1 MLNQESASSSV
12 ESGSSSNNV
21 DGCTSDG
28 DIRRSNR
35 KRKALPAEET
45 SSRKRTKKT
54 ETIQDQ
60 IDAQRAE
67 FEEKYE
73 EKNQLGKGGCGSV
86 FAGCRREDHLP
97 IIIQPLVDAAVH
109 LKQNSIFHR
118 DIKVE
123 NILIET
129 GSDVPRLRLID
140 FGLSCINKKTSIYR
154 TFYGTSAHVPP
165 EWLSSCTYSAGPTTV
180 WQVGVV
186 LFEMLHNK
194 EFRSTNFIRKNLR
207 ISSTLSQVFA
217 EFEEKY
223 EEKNQLGK
231 GGCGSVFAGCRRED
245 NLPVAIK
252 HIPKDKVFCKHKDK
266 NGRQISVEVAV
277 MLKLEGST
285 ASSVGHSAPVSLLD
299 WYDLQQELILVLERP
314 MPAEDLAHYIE
325 EHGGSLQEDEAKIII
340 QQLVDAAVH
349 LKQNSIFHR
358 DIKVENILIE
368 TGSDVPRL
376 RLIDF
381 GMSCINKKTSIYRT
395 FYGTSAHVP
404 PEWLSSCTYSAGP
417 TTVWQVGVVLFEML
431 HNKEFRS
438 TNFIR
443 KKLKISSTL
452 SQDCLDFLEQCL
464 TKVPKQ
470 RPTLEQLLNHT
481 WFT

>member
-1 MLNQESASSSV
+1 MNKDFVQKTKKALKKDRKVDSSMTRSVKDGRTKATKRKASPDQQLTNKRTRVSEVAGPSTSCQDEVRTVKRGKRKVTEDGEAPSRNPKRRRGLLDVVLNQESASSSV
-12 ESGSSSNNV
+12 ES
-21 DGCTSDG
+21 
-28 DIRRSNR
+28 
-35 KRKALPAEET
+35 
-45 SSRKRTKKT
+45 
-54 ETIQDQ
+54 
-60 IDAQRAE
+60 AE

-73 EKNQLGKGGCGSV
+73 EKNQLG
-86 FAGCRREDHLP
+86 E
-97 IIIQPLVDAAVH
+97 
-109 LKQNSIFHR
+109 
-118 DIKVE
+118 
-123 NILIET
+123 
-129 GSDVPRLRLID
+129 
-140 FGLSCINKKTSIYR
+140 
-154 TFYGTSAHVPP
+154 
-165 EWLSSCTYSAGPTTV
+165 
-180 WQVGVV
+180 
-186 LFEMLHNK
+186 
-194 EFRSTNFIRKNLR
+194 
-207 ISSTLSQVFA
+207 
-217 EFEEKY
+217 
-223 EEKNQLGK
+223 

-245 NLPVAIK
+245 NLP
-252 HIPKDKVFCKHKDK
+252 DK

-277 MLKLEGST
+277 MLKLESST

-358 DIKVENILIE
+358 DIKIENILIE

-404 PEWLSSCTYSAGP
+404 PEWLNSCTYSAGP

-431 HNKEFRS
+431 HNKDFRS

-443 KKLKISSTL
+443 KRLKISSTL

-464 TKVPKQ
+464 IKVPKQ

>member
-1 MLNQESASSSV
+1 MNKDFVQKTKKALKKDQKVDSSMTRSVKDGRTKATKRKASPDQQLTNKRTRVSEVAGPSTSCQDEVRTVKRGKRKVTEDGEAPSRNPKRRRGLLDVVLNQESASSSV
-12 ESGSSSNNV
+12 ES
-21 DGCTSDG
+21 
-28 DIRRSNR
+28 
-35 KRKALPAEET
+35 
-45 SSRKRTKKT
+45 
-54 ETIQDQ
+54 
-60 IDAQRAE
+60 AE

-73 EKNQLGKGGCGSV
+73 EKNQLGEGGCGSV
-86 FAGCRREDHLP
+86 FAGCRREDH
-97 IIIQPLVDAAVH
+97 
-109 LKQNSIFHR
+109 
-118 DIKVE
+118 
-123 NILIET
+123 
-129 GSDVPRLRLID
+129 
-140 FGLSCINKKTSIYR
+140 
-154 TFYGTSAHVPP
+154 
-165 EWLSSCTYSAGPTTV
+165 
-180 WQVGVV
+180 
-186 LFEMLHNK
+186 
-194 EFRSTNFIRKNLR
+194 
-207 ISSTLSQVFA
+207 
-217 EFEEKY
+217 
-223 EEKNQLGK
+223 
-231 GGCGSVFAGCRRED
+231 
-245 NLPVAIK
+245 LPVAIK

-358 DIKVENILIE
+358 DIKIENILIE

-404 PEWLSSCTYSAGP
+404 PEWLNSCTYSAGP

-431 HNKEFRS
+431 HNKDFRS

-443 KKLKISSTL
+443 KRLKISSTL

-464 TKVPKQ
+464 IKVPKQ

-481 WFT
+481 WFTGCCCYHWKLLVVTARWCLTDGCRKMLVVAGG

>member
-1 MLNQESASSSV
+1 MYLQLIWPLVLVNGLQVAQADIGGTPIHFDAYERAALGLGPAGSRGTNSNHAGV
-12 ESGSSSNNV
+12 GESSSNNL

-73 EKNQLGKGGCGSV
+73 EKNQLGEGGCGSV
-86 FAGCRREDHLP
+86 FAGCRR
-97 IIIQPLVDAAVH
+97 A
-109 LKQNSIFHR
+109 
-118 DIKVE
+118 
-123 NILIET
+123 
-129 GSDVPRLRLID
+129 
-140 FGLSCINKKTSIYR
+140 
-154 TFYGTSAHVPP
+154 
-165 EWLSSCTYSAGPTTV
+165 
-180 WQVGVV
+180 
-186 LFEMLHNK
+186 
-194 EFRSTNFIRKNLR
+194 
-207 ISSTLSQVFA
+207 
-217 EFEEKY
+217 
-223 EEKNQLGK
+223 
-231 GGCGSVFAGCRRED
+231 D

-252 HIPKDKVFCKHKDK
+252 HIPKDKVSCMEDK

-277 MLKLEGST
+277 MLKLESST

-325 EHGGSLQEDEAKIII
+325 EHGGSLQGDEAKIII

-349 LKQNSIFHR
+349 LKQNNIFHR

-381 GMSCINKKTSIYRT
+381 GLSCINKKTSKYRT
-395 FYGTSAHVP
+395 FYSTSAHVP
-404 PEWLSSCTYSAGP
+404 PEWLNSCTYSAGP

-443 KKLKISSTL
+443 KNLRISSTL
-452 SQDCLDFLEQCL
+452 SQGRGQDSE
-464 TKVPKQ
+464 KKKEEGYRRWRV
-470 RPTLEQLLNHT
+470 TLKKGKEKEGTPGCRVKSRVSLLLSGK
-481 WFT
+481 W

>member
-73 EKNQLGKGGCGSV
+73 EKNQLGEGGCGSV
-86 FAGCRREDHLP
+86 FAGCRREDNLP
-97 IIIQPLVDAAVH
+97 VAIKHIPKNNVFCKHKDKNGRQISVEVAVMLKVESSTASSVGHSAPVSLLDWYDLQQELILVLERPMPAEDLANYIEEHGGSLQEDEAKIIIQQLVDAAVH
-109 LKQNSIFHR
+109 LKQNNIFHR

-165 EWLSSCTYSAGPTTV
+165 EWL
-180 WQVGVV
+180 
-186 LFEMLHNK
+186 
-194 EFRSTNFIRKNLR
+194 RS
-207 ISSTLSQVFA
+207 
-217 EFEEKY
+217 Y
-223 EEKNQLGK
+223 
-231 GGCGSVFAGCRRED
+231 
-245 NLPVAIK
+245 
-252 HIPKDKVFCKHKDK
+252 
-266 NGRQISVEVAV
+266 
-277 MLKLEGST
+277 
-285 ASSVGHSAPVSLLD
+285 
-299 WYDLQQELILVLERP
+299 
-314 MPAEDLAHYIE
+314 
-325 EHGGSLQEDEAKIII
+325 
-340 QQLVDAAVH
+340 
-349 LKQNSIFHR
+349 
-358 DIKVENILIE
+358 
-368 TGSDVPRL
+368 
-376 RLIDF
+376 
-381 GMSCINKKTSIYRT
+381 
-395 FYGTSAHVP
+395 
-404 PEWLSSCTYSAGP
+404 TYSAGP

-452 SQDCLDFLEQCL
+452 SQG
-464 TKVPKQ
+464 
-470 RPTLEQLLNHT
+470 
-481 WFT
+481 

>member
-1 MLNQESASSSV
+1 MYLQLIWPLVLVNGLQVAQADIGGTPIHFDAYERAALGLGPAGSRGTNSNHAGV
-12 ESGSSSNNV
+12 GGSSSNNV

-28 DIRRSNR
+28 DIRRGNR

-86 FAGCRREDHLP
+86 FAGCRR
-97 IIIQPLVDAAVH
+97 A
-109 LKQNSIFHR
+109 
-118 DIKVE
+118 
-123 NILIET
+123 
-129 GSDVPRLRLID
+129 
-140 FGLSCINKKTSIYR
+140 
-154 TFYGTSAHVPP
+154 
-165 EWLSSCTYSAGPTTV
+165 
-180 WQVGVV
+180 
-186 LFEMLHNK
+186 
-194 EFRSTNFIRKNLR
+194 
-207 ISSTLSQVFA
+207 
-217 EFEEKY
+217 
-223 EEKNQLGK
+223 
-231 GGCGSVFAGCRRED
+231 D

-277 MLKLEGST
+277 MLKLESST

-314 MPAEDLAHYIE
+314 MPAEDLANYIE

-340 QQLVDAAVH
+340 QQLVNAAVH
-349 LKQNSIFHR
+349 LKQNNIFHR

-376 RLIDF
+376 CLIDF
-381 GMSCINKKTSIYRT
+381 GLSFINKKTSKYRT

>member
-1 MLNQESASSSV
+1 
-12 ESGSSSNNV
+12 
-21 DGCTSDG
+21 
-28 DIRRSNR
+28 
-35 KRKALPAEET
+35 
-45 SSRKRTKKT
+45 
-54 ETIQDQ
+54 
-60 IDAQRAE
+60 
-67 FEEKYE
+67 
-73 EKNQLGKGGCGSV
+73 
-86 FAGCRREDHLP
+86 
-97 IIIQPLVDAAVH
+97 
-109 LKQNSIFHR
+109 
-118 DIKVE
+118 
-123 NILIET
+123 
-129 GSDVPRLRLID
+129 
-140 FGLSCINKKTSIYR
+140 
-154 TFYGTSAHVPP
+154 
-165 EWLSSCTYSAGPTTV
+165 
-180 WQVGVV
+180 
-186 LFEMLHNK
+186 
-194 EFRSTNFIRKNLR
+194 
-207 ISSTLSQVFA
+207 FA

-231 GGCGSVFAGCRRED
+231 GGCGSVFAGCRRAD

-277 MLKLEGST
+277 MLKLESST

-349 LKQNSIFHR
+349 LKQNNIFHR

-381 GMSCINKKTSIYRT
+381 GLSCINKKTSKYRTFYGTSAHVPPEWLNSCTYSAGPTTVWQVGVVLFEMLHNKEFRSTNFIRKNLRISSTLSQDHCRPSTCSQDEIIIQQLVNAAVHLKQNNIFHRDIKVENILIETGSDVPRLCLIDFGLSCINKKTSKYRT

-404 PEWLSSCTYSAGP
+404 PEWLSSCRYSAGP

-470 RPTLEQLLNHT
+470 RPTLEQLPNHT

>member
-1 MLNQESASSSV
+1 MALYATHAEPLSQSDSV
-12 ESGSSSNNV
+12 QVAQADIGGTPIHFDAYERAALGLGPAGSRGTNSNHAGV
-21 DGCTSDG
+21 G
-28 DIRRSNR
+28 
-35 KRKALPAEET
+35 
-45 SSRKRTKKT
+45 
-54 ETIQDQ
+54 
-60 IDAQRAE
+60 AE

-86 FAGCRREDHLP
+86 FAGCRRED
-97 IIIQPLVDAAVH
+97 I
-109 LKQNSIFHR
+109 
-118 DIKVE
+118 
-123 NILIET
+123 
-129 GSDVPRLRLID
+129 
-140 FGLSCINKKTSIYR
+140 
-154 TFYGTSAHVPP
+154 
-165 EWLSSCTYSAGPTTV
+165 
-180 WQVGVV
+180 
-186 LFEMLHNK
+186 
-194 EFRSTNFIRKNLR
+194 
-207 ISSTLSQVFA
+207 
-217 EFEEKY
+217 
-223 EEKNQLGK
+223 
-231 GGCGSVFAGCRRED
+231 
-245 NLPVAIK
+245 LPVAIK

-277 MLKLEGST
+277 MLKLESST

-381 GMSCINKKTSIYRT
+381 GLSCINKKTSKYQT
-395 FYGTSAHVP
+395 FYSTSAHVP

-452 SQDCLDFLEQCL
+452 SQVRMRSGQGKKERGKSQKMERDLQEM
-464 TKVPKQ
+464 Q
-470 RPTLEQLLNHT
+470 REGGDSWTS
-481 WFT
+481 F

>member
-1 MLNQESASSSV
+1 MTRSVKDGRTKATKRKASPDQQLTNKRTRVSEVAGPSTSCQDQVRTVKRGKRKVTEDGEAPSRNPKRRRGLLDVVLNQESASSSV
-12 ESGSSSNNV
+12 ESGSSSNNL

-28 DIRRSNR
+28 DIRRGNR

-45 SSRKRTKKT
+45 QSRKRTKKT

-73 EKNQLGKGGCGSV
+73 EKNQLGEGGCGSV
-86 FAGCRREDHLP
+86 FAGCRREDH
-97 IIIQPLVDAAVH
+97 
-109 LKQNSIFHR
+109 
-118 DIKVE
+118 
-123 NILIET
+123 
-129 GSDVPRLRLID
+129 
-140 FGLSCINKKTSIYR
+140 
-154 TFYGTSAHVPP
+154 
-165 EWLSSCTYSAGPTTV
+165 
-180 WQVGVV
+180 
-186 LFEMLHNK
+186 
-194 EFRSTNFIRKNLR
+194 
-207 ISSTLSQVFA
+207 
-217 EFEEKY
+217 
-223 EEKNQLGK
+223 
-231 GGCGSVFAGCRRED
+231 
-245 NLPVAIK
+245 LPVAIK

-358 DIKVENILIE
+358 DIKIENILIE

-404 PEWLSSCTYSAGP
+404 PEWLNSCTYSAGP

-431 HNKEFRS
+431 HNKDFRS

-443 KKLKISSTL
+443 KRLKISSTL

-464 TKVPKQ
+464 IKVPKQ

-481 WFT
+481 WFTGCCCYHWKLLVVTARWCLTDGCRKMLVVAGG

>member
-12 ESGSSSNNV
+12 ES
-21 DGCTSDG
+21 
-28 DIRRSNR
+28 
-35 KRKALPAEET
+35 
-45 SSRKRTKKT
+45 
-54 ETIQDQ
+54 
-60 IDAQRAE
+60 
-67 FEEKYE
+67 
-73 EKNQLGKGGCGSV
+73 
-86 FAGCRREDHLP
+86 
-97 IIIQPLVDAAVH
+97 
-109 LKQNSIFHR
+109 
-118 DIKVE
+118 
-123 NILIET
+123 
-129 GSDVPRLRLID
+129 
-140 FGLSCINKKTSIYR
+140 
-154 TFYGTSAHVPP
+154 
-165 EWLSSCTYSAGPTTV
+165 
-180 WQVGVV
+180 
-186 LFEMLHNK
+186 
-194 EFRSTNFIRKNLR
+194 
-207 ISSTLSQVFA
+207 A

-252 HIPKDKVFCKHKDK
+252 HIPKDNVFCKHK
-266 NGRQISVEVAV
+266 
-277 MLKLEGST
+277 
-285 ASSVGHSAPVSLLD
+285 D
-299 WYDLQQELILVLERP
+299 WYDLQQEPILVLERP

-325 EHGGSLQEDEAKIII
+325 III
-340 QQLVDAAVH
+340 QQLVNAAVH
-349 LKQNSIFHR
+349 LKQNNIFHR

-376 RLIDF
+376 CLIDF
-381 GMSCINKKTSIYRT
+381 GLSFINKKTSKYRT

-464 TKVPKQ
+464 IKVPKQ

>member
-1 MLNQESASSSV
+1 MTRSVKDGRTKATKRKASPDQQLTNKRTRVSEVAGPSTSCQDEVRTVKRGKRKVTEDGEAPSRKAKRRRGLLDVVLNQESASSSV
-12 ESGSSSNNV
+12 ESESISNNV

-28 DIRRSNR
+28 DIRRGNR

-54 ETIQDQ
+54 ETIKDE

-73 EKNQLGKGGCGSV
+73 EKSQLCKGSCGSV
-86 FAGCRREDHLP
+86 FTGCRRADH
-97 IIIQPLVDAAVH
+97 
-109 LKQNSIFHR
+109 
-118 DIKVE
+118 
-123 NILIET
+123 
-129 GSDVPRLRLID
+129 
-140 FGLSCINKKTSIYR
+140 
-154 TFYGTSAHVPP
+154 
-165 EWLSSCTYSAGPTTV
+165 
-180 WQVGVV
+180 
-186 LFEMLHNK
+186 
-194 EFRSTNFIRKNLR
+194 
-207 ISSTLSQVFA
+207 
-217 EFEEKY
+217 
-223 EEKNQLGK
+223 
-231 GGCGSVFAGCRRED
+231 
-245 NLPVAIK
+245 LPVAIK
-252 HIPKDKVFCKHKDK
+252 HIPKDKVFCKHKMWFSLPNTFFVAVMFQDK

-277 MLKLEGST
+277 MLKLESST

-381 GMSCINKKTSIYRT
+381 GMSCINKKTSKYRT

-431 HNKEFRS
+431 HNKDFRS

-443 KKLKISSTL
+443 KRLKISSTL

-470 RPTLEQLLNHT
+470 RPTLEQLPNHT

>member
-1 MLNQESASSSV
+1 MNKDFVQKTKKALKKDQKVDSSMTRSVKDGRTKATKRKASPDQQLTNKRTRVSEVAGPSTSCQDEVRTVKRGKRKVTEDGEAPSRNPKRRRGLLDVVLNQESASSSV
-12 ESGSSSNNV
+12 ES
-21 DGCTSDG
+21 
-28 DIRRSNR
+28 
-35 KRKALPAEET
+35 
-45 SSRKRTKKT
+45 
-54 ETIQDQ
+54 
-60 IDAQRAE
+60 AE

-73 EKNQLGKGGCGSV
+73 EKNQLGEGGCGSV
-86 FAGCRREDHLP
+86 FAGCRRADH
-97 IIIQPLVDAAVH
+97 
-109 LKQNSIFHR
+109 
-118 DIKVE
+118 
-123 NILIET
+123 
-129 GSDVPRLRLID
+129 
-140 FGLSCINKKTSIYR
+140 
-154 TFYGTSAHVPP
+154 
-165 EWLSSCTYSAGPTTV
+165 
-180 WQVGVV
+180 
-186 LFEMLHNK
+186 
-194 EFRSTNFIRKNLR
+194 
-207 ISSTLSQVFA
+207 
-217 EFEEKY
+217 
-223 EEKNQLGK
+223 
-231 GGCGSVFAGCRRED
+231 
-245 NLPVAIK
+245 LPVAIK

-349 LKQNSIFHR
+349 LKQNNIFHR
-358 DIKVENILIE
+358 DIKIENILIE

-443 KKLKISSTL
+443 KRLKISSTL

-464 TKVPKQ
+464 IKVPKQ

-481 WFT
+481 WFTGCCCYHWKLLVVTARWCLTDGCRKMLVVAGG

>member
-1 MLNQESASSSV
+1 MPN
-12 ESGSSSNNV
+12 
-21 DGCTSDG
+21 
-28 DIRRSNR
+28 
-35 KRKALPAEET
+35 
-45 SSRKRTKKT
+45 
-54 ETIQDQ
+54 
-60 IDAQRAE
+60 
-67 FEEKYE
+67 EKYE

-86 FAGCRREDHLP
+86 FAGCRRADH
-97 IIIQPLVDAAVH
+97 
-109 LKQNSIFHR
+109 
-118 DIKVE
+118 
-123 NILIET
+123 
-129 GSDVPRLRLID
+129 
-140 FGLSCINKKTSIYR
+140 
-154 TFYGTSAHVPP
+154 
-165 EWLSSCTYSAGPTTV
+165 
-180 WQVGVV
+180 
-186 LFEMLHNK
+186 
-194 EFRSTNFIRKNLR
+194 
-207 ISSTLSQVFA
+207 
-217 EFEEKY
+217 
-223 EEKNQLGK
+223 
-231 GGCGSVFAGCRRED
+231 
-245 NLPVAIK
+245 LPVAIK

-277 MLKLEGST
+277 MLKLESST

-325 EHGGSLQEDEAKIII
+325 EHGGSLQGDEAKIII

-349 LKQNSIFHR
+349 LKQNNIFHR

-376 RLIDF
+376 CLIDF

-431 HNKEFRS
+431 HNKDFRS

-443 KKLKISSTL
+443 KKLKIRSTL

>member
-1 MLNQESASSSV
+1 MNKDFVQKTKKALKKDQKVDSSMTRSVKDGRTKATKRKASPDQQLTNKRTRVSEVAGPSTSCQDEVRTVKRGKRKVTEDGEAPSRNPKRRRGLLDVVLNQESASSSV
-12 ESGSSSNNV
+12 ES
-21 DGCTSDG
+21 
-28 DIRRSNR
+28 
-35 KRKALPAEET
+35 
-45 SSRKRTKKT
+45 
-54 ETIQDQ
+54 
-60 IDAQRAE
+60 AE

-73 EKNQLGKGGCGSV
+73 EKNQLGEGGCGSV
-86 FAGCRREDHLP
+86 FAGCRR
-97 IIIQPLVDAAVH
+97 A
-109 LKQNSIFHR
+109 
-118 DIKVE
+118 
-123 NILIET
+123 
-129 GSDVPRLRLID
+129 
-140 FGLSCINKKTSIYR
+140 
-154 TFYGTSAHVPP
+154 
-165 EWLSSCTYSAGPTTV
+165 
-180 WQVGVV
+180 
-186 LFEMLHNK
+186 
-194 EFRSTNFIRKNLR
+194 
-207 ISSTLSQVFA
+207 
-217 EFEEKY
+217 
-223 EEKNQLGK
+223 
-231 GGCGSVFAGCRRED
+231 D

-277 MLKLEGST
+277 MLKLESST

-325 EHGGSLQEDEAKIII
+325 EHGGSLLEDEAKIII

-404 PEWLSSCTYSAGP
+404 PEWLNSCTYSAGP

-431 HNKEFRS
+431 HNKDFRS

-443 KKLKISSTL
+443 KRLKISNTL

-464 TKVPKQ
+464 IKVPKQ

-481 WFT
+481 WFTGCCCYHWKLLVVTARWCLTDGCRKMLVVAGG